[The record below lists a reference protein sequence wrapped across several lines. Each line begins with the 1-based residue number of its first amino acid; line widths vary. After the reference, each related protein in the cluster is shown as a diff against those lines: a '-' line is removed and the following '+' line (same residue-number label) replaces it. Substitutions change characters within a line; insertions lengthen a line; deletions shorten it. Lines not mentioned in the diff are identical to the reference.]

1 MVAQAEEEVVHIEA
15 PWGSMDRWVEVEREE
30 RGKEQD
36 REQDREQGKEQDKRV
51 WGTVGSGHMKRPVSF
66 SIV

>member
-1 MVAQAEEEVVHIEA
+1 MEEQGEEEGVHTEA
-15 PWGSMDRWVEVEREE
+15 PWGLMDRWGEVEREE
-30 RGKEQD
+30 GMEQDKEQD
-36 REQDREQGKEQDKRV
+36 REQDKRV